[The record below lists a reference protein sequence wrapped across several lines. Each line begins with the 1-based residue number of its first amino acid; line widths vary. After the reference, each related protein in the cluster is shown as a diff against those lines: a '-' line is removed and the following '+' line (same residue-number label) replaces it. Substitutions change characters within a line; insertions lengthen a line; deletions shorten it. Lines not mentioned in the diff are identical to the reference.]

1 MRLEPAMSVS
11 EASRGWVRQHLR
23 TYRCKYCNERYDRTK
38 PNCPKCKT
46 RKGTKGLGRPA
57 GSIPSL

>member
-1 MRLEPAMSVS
+1 MSVS